1 MSTAAVSLKLDGVS
15 SSGRRIPDRSRQA
28 PLDLP
33 LFSGVERGQMTS
45 ERARGAATLEEVAR
59 AAGVSLATASRAL
72 NGSTRKVNPEYRER
86 VLAAARTLN
95 YSPNLAAQAVA
106 KGGTSTI
113 GLVVADISDPYFAS
127 IASGVMRAAEQ
138 RGLIVTIGSTERR
151 PAREVGLVRALR
163 GQRPRSII
171 LVGSRWAA
179 DESDLELGA
188 ELKAFE
194 KAGGRV
200 TMVSQPQLPFR
211 TIDIRNREGAAALAE
226 QLIKSGYR
234 SAAILTGPAALI
246 TARER
251 TLGFADAF
259 AAHGHPIGERWLVD
273 GDFTR
278 DGGFLGAAELRRRGL
293 SQVEVIFAVND
304 VMAVGAMAY
313 LRSAGVRMPDDVA
326 IAGFDDIYTL
336 RDVTPALTTV
346 SLPFDLIGRK
356 AMELALDD
364 DGDGESRVPIYG
376 SPVLREST
384 PLLVGA

>member
-1 MSTAAVSLKLDGVS
+1 
-15 SSGRRIPDRSRQA
+15 
-28 PLDLP
+28 
-33 LFSGVERGQMTS
+33 MTS
-45 ERARGAATLEEVAR
+45 ERARGAATLAEVAR

-72 NGSTRKVNPEYRER
+72 NGSARKVNPEYRER
-86 VLAAARTLN
+86 VLAAARTLD

-106 KGGTSTI
+106 KGGSSTI

-127 IASGVMRAAEQ
+127 IASSVMRAAEQ

-151 PAREVGLVRALR
+151 PGREVGLVRALR
-163 GQRPRSII
+163 GQRPHSII

-179 DESDLELGA
+179 EESDLELIA
-188 ELKAFE
+188 ELQAFE

-200 TMVSQPQLPFR
+200 TMVSQPRLPFR

-226 QLIKSGYR
+226 QLIANGYR
-234 SAAILTGPAALI
+234 SAAVLTGPSGLI
-246 TARER
+246 TAHER
-251 TLGFADAF
+251 TLGFTDAF
-259 AAHGHPIGERWLVD
+259 AASGHPIDDRWLVD
-273 GDFTR
+273 GEFTR

-293 SQVEVIFAVND
+293 GAVDVIFAVND

-313 LRSAGVRMPDDVA
+313 LRSAGVRMPEDVA
-326 IAGFDDIYTL
+326 VAGFDDIHTL

-364 DGDGESRVPIYG
+364 DGDGTSRVAVYG

-384 PLLVGA
+384 PVLVGT